1 MGVQVCTLGLGHLGN
16 MKYMDAKLAQRY
28 LPSGGLTR
36 QGQGVY
42 LYLLNGCAGDL
53 LPEEYSAIVDMHA
66 RRRLNLLMDIM
77 CRMELLRGLLISEN
91 SHISRIERSVY
102 IVRPDV
108 SFEEPRRVS
117 EPGFVSR
124 FFPLRAPRS
133 NACGLFVLLRTSI
146 DESIHRVEY

>member
-1 MGVQVCTLGLGHLGN
+1 MG
-16 MKYMDAKLAQRY
+16 
-28 LPSGGLTR
+28 
-36 QGQGVY
+36 
-42 LYLLNGCAGDL
+42 AGDL

-77 CRMELLRGLLISEN
+77 CRMELLKGLLISEN
-91 SHISRIERSVY
+91 SHISRLERSVY

-124 FFPLRAPRS
+124 PFNQDPHTQRLWTCRA
-133 NACGLFVLLRTSI
+133 
-146 DESIHRVEY
+146 VEDQH